1 MDVISTDG
9 RCYFRSAAV
18 KVKALLA
25 LPAAGA
31 SVSPRVAAAVLC
43 SAAGWR
49 PMLVEKEPN
58 VVTIRRYTP
67 RHFNHGDRASGTDL
81 TGGWS
86 GLGIRYRALV
96 KRKTARPYRISYHGS
111 PVDQPTV
118 SSLYCLRYPGL
129 HYANIKKKYC
139 RASEHKILG
148 SNPRP
153 SLLRLKLK
161 PMAKCDLVNLIDPR
175 GTHTILVFGIHGW
188 WGNHVHIVV

>member
-1 MDVISTDG
+1 MDVISTDV

-25 LPAAGA
+25 LPPAGT

-58 VVTIRRYTP
+58 IVTIRWYEP
-67 RHFNHGDRASGTDL
+67 RHSSQGDRASGTHL

-86 GLGIRYRALV
+86 GLRIRYRALV
-96 KRKTARPYRISYHGS
+96 KRKTARPYRISDHGS

-129 HYANIKKKYC
+129 HSANIKKKYC
-139 RASEHKILG
+139 TASEQKILG
-148 SNPRP
+148 SNPRS
-153 SLLRLKLK
+153 SLLRLK
-161 PMAKCDLVNLIDPR
+161 PRGNCNLVNLNDPR
-175 GTHTILVFGIHGW
+175 GTHTILVFGIHGR
-188 WGNHVHIVV
+188 WGNHVHIMA